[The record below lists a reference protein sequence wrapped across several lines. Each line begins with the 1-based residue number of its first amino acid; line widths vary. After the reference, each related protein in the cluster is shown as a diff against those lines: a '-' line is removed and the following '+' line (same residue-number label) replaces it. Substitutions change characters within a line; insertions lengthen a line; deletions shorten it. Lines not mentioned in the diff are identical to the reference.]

1 MTVLW
6 PAHWAWQG
14 WVGRWQ
20 SCFPVPG
27 VTHPAQGDGEVKI
40 DQGVK
45 QIISGTVKIEG
56 NESEDDAQYR
66 HPDIVELRE
75 T

>member
-1 MTVLW
+1 M
-6 PAHWAWQG
+6 
-14 WVGRWQ
+14 GRWQ

-27 VTHPAQGDGEVKI
+27 VTYLAQGDCEVKT

-45 QIISGTVKIEG
+45 QIISRTVKIEG
-56 NESEDDAQYR
+56 NESEDDAQHR

>member
-1 MTVLW
+1 M
-6 PAHWAWQG
+6 
-14 WVGRWQ
+14 GRWQ
-20 SCFPVPG
+20 SCFPVPA
-27 VTHPAQGDGEVKI
+27 VTHPAQGDGEVKT

-45 QIISGTVKIEG
+45 QIISRTIEG
-56 NESEDDAQYR
+56 NESEDDAHCAQHR

>member
-1 MTVLW
+1 MAELLPSTCSQVTQ
-6 PAHWAWQG
+6 PA
-14 WVGRWQ
+14 R
-20 SCFPVPG
+20 
-27 VTHPAQGDGEVKI
+27 GDGDVKT

-45 QIISGTVKIEG
+45 QITSRTVKIEG
-56 NESEDDAQYR
+56 NESEDDAQHR

>member
-1 MTVLW
+1 M
-6 PAHWAWQG
+6 
-14 WVGRWQ
+14 GRWQ
-20 SCFPVPG
+20 SCFPVPA
-27 VTHPAQGDGEVKI
+27 VTHPAQGDGEVKT

-45 QIISGTVKIEG
+45 QIISRTVKIEG
-56 NESEDDAQYR
+56 NESENDTQHR

>member
-1 MTVLW
+1 M
-6 PAHWAWQG
+6 
-14 WVGRWQ
+14 GRWQ

-27 VTHPAQGDGEVKI
+27 ATHPAQGDGEVKT

-45 QIISGTVKIEG
+45 QIISRTVKIEV
-56 NESEDDAQYR
+56 NESEDDAQHR